1 MECLVSELFEKG
13 RRQDISN
20 DDMSKVLK
28 LASIK
33 LFYLEIKVIYIKDI
47 NTHSLRAGGGV
58 VHLTGYK
65 DREIQKWDDDSH
77 IYSRNTYHISYIN
90 F

>member
-1 MECLVSELFEKG
+1 MRALGSRYVYLRNNRSKMECLVSELFEKG

-33 LFYLEIKVIYIKDI
+33 LFYLEIKVIDIKDI
-47 NTHSLRAGGGV
+47 NTHSLRAGGGGG
-58 VHLTGYK
+58 TF
-65 DREIQKWDDDSH
+65 DRIQRQ
-77 IYSRNTYHISYIN
+77 RNTKMG
-90 F
+90 